1 VGAFVYFEEKPGQA
15 LKLALVVVLTVLIN
29 VVSAAQAAETVS
41 GSGVI
46 ISVKGEILT
55 NDHVVGACQTITV
68 KLTSGNSETAAV
80 VERDER
86 DDLAVVRLTN
96 INNLPASIAS
106 FREGI
111 PLRAGDTI
119 VALGY
124 PLSWLLATDASV
136 SVGNVSALAGVADD
150 SRYLQISAPV
160 QRGNSGG
167 PLLDAGGHLV
177 GIVTSKLNAL
187 RMARFTGDIPQ
198 NVNFAI
204 KAEVARTFLDGK
216 HIAYQTAQSDQQLS
230 PADVG
235 DIARPFT
242 VYIKCERTA
251 GAAVSDRAASTR
263 DEVGACK
270 NSGNAPDYVI
280 EGCSAVIQK
289 NDRAA
294 WAFNNRCYAYSRKGD
309 YDHALADCNEAIRLG
324 PKLAVAYNDRGNAY
338 QAKGDYDRAIADY
351 DQAIVLNPKMA
362 FAYSNRGVV
371 YGAKGDYD
379 RAIADYIEAI
389 LLDPK
394 LTAAYNGRGNAY
406 WLKSDFDRAIS
417 DYDQVIQLD
426 PSNAGAFNSR
436 GNAYLAKGNF
446 DRATADFNQAIGLD
460 PKLAAAYFDHGI
472 ASVYVGSLADA
483 LTNFDRSS
491 ELDPKNPYTAIWLEI
506 VNKRSNLPSR
516 LAQAIM
522 QIDMTK
528 WPAPVIRLYL
538 GQVEF
543 KALLAAAANANA
555 DVKKGQECEANFYGG
570 ELALQHGAKDEAAQL
585 FRSARAN
592 CPNYFIEWPGAGV
605 ELKALGESR

>member
-1 VGAFVYFEEKPGQA
+1 MGAFVYFEEEPGQA
-15 LKLALVVVLTVLIN
+15 LKLAVVVVLTVLIN
-29 VVSAAQAAETVS
+29 VAYAAQAADTVS

-68 KLTSGNSETAAV
+68 KLTSGSSETAAV

-86 DDLAVVRLTN
+86 DDLAVVRLTDT
-96 INNLPASIAS
+96 NNLPTSVAS
-106 FREGI
+106 FREGT
-111 PLRAGDTI
+111 PLRAGDAI

-167 PLLDAGGHLV
+167 PLLDTSGHLV

-187 RMARFTGDIPQ
+187 RMARFTGDIPE

-204 KAEVARTFLDGK
+204 KAEVARTFLDSK
-216 HIAYQTAQSDQQLS
+216 HIAYQTARSDQQLS

-242 VYIKCERTA
+242 VHIECERTA
-251 GAAVSDRAASTR
+251 GAAVSDRVAPTKE
-263 DEVGACK
+263 EVGACN

-280 EGCSAVIQK
+280 ESCSAVIQK
-289 NDRAA
+289 NDRPA
-294 WAFNNRCYAYSRKGD
+294 WAFNNRCYAYYRKGD

-324 PKLAVAYNDRGNAY
+324 PKLAIAYNDRGDAY

-362 FAYSNRGVV
+362 FAYGNRGTV

-379 RAIADYIEAI
+379 RAIVEYSEAI
-389 LLDPK
+389 RLDPK

-406 WLKSDFDRAIS
+406 WLKSEFDRAIA

-426 PSNAGAFNSR
+426 PKNTGAFNNR
-436 GNAYLAKGNF
+436 GNTYLAKGDF
-446 DRATADFNQAIGLD
+446 DRASADFNQAIRLD
-460 PKLAAAYFDHGI
+460 PKLAAAYFNHGI
-472 ASVYVGSLADA
+472 ASLYVGSLADA

-491 ELDPKNPYTAIWLEI
+491 ELDPKDPYTAIWLEI

-543 KALLAAAANANA
+543 KALLAAAANTNA
-555 DVKKGQECEANFYGG
+555 DVNKGQVCEVNFYGG
-570 ELALQHGAKDEAAQL
+570 ELALQRGAKDEAAQL

-592 CPNYFIEWPGAGV
+592 CPNYFIEWPGAGA
-605 ELKALGESR
+605 ELKSLGESR

>member
-1 VGAFVYFEEKPGQA
+1 MGAVVYFEEEPGQA

-29 VVSAAQAAETVS
+29 VVSAAQAADTVS

-55 NDHVVGACQTITV
+55 NDHVVGACQAITV

-80 VERDER
+80 VERDEQ
-86 DDLAVVRLTN
+86 DDLAVIRLTET
-96 INNLPASIAS
+96 NNLPISVAS
-106 FREGI
+106 FRDGI
-111 PLRAGDTI
+111 SLRADDAI

-150 SRYLQISAPV
+150 PRYLQISAPV

-204 KAEVARTFLDGK
+204 KAEVARTFLDSK
-216 HIAYQTAQSDQQLS
+216 HIAYQTARSDQQLS

-242 VYIKCERTA
+242 VHIECEPTA
-251 GAAVSDRAASTR
+251 GAAVSDRATPTKE
-263 DEVGACK
+263 EVGACK

-280 EGCSAVIQK
+280 ESCSAVIQK
-289 NDRAA
+289 NDHSA
-294 WAFNNRCYAYSRKGD
+294 WAFNNRCHAYYRKGD

-324 PKLAVAYNDRGNAY
+324 PKLAIAYNDRGDAY

-351 DQAIVLNPKMA
+351 DQAIVLNPKMG
-362 FAYSNRGVV
+362 FAYGNRGIV

-379 RAIADYIEAI
+379 HAIADYSESIR
-389 LLDPK
+389 LDPN
-394 LTAAYNGRGNAY
+394 LTAAYYGRGNAY
-406 WLKSDFDRAIS
+406 WLKSDFDRAIA

-426 PSNAGAFNSR
+426 PKNIGAFNNR
-436 GNAYLAKGNF
+436 GNTYLAKGDF
-446 DRATADFNQAIGLD
+446 DRAIADFDQAIRLD
-460 PKLAAAYFDHGI
+460 PKLAAAYFNHGI
-472 ASVYVGSLADA
+472 ASLYVGSLADA

-491 ELDPKNPYTAIWLEI
+491 DR
-506 VNKRSNLPSR
+506 RSGSR
-516 LAQAIM
+516 
-522 QIDMTK
+522 
-528 WPAPVIRLYL
+528 
-538 GQVEF
+538 
-543 KALLAAAANANA
+543 
-555 DVKKGQECEANFYGG
+555 
-570 ELALQHGAKDEAAQL
+570 
-585 FRSARAN
+585 S
-592 CPNYFIEWPGAGV
+592 
-605 ELKALGESR
+605 